1 MAFSGGGPNSAEIN
15 ITPLID
21 ILLVLIIVFMVV
33 VSMSQQ
39 KGEKAEIPQPAQ
51 DKSIPSPERT
61 IVIQLATGQ
70 HEPPDLKINEQ
81 SISWEKLEPRLHE
94 IFTPRVE
101 KVAFVKSD
109 KDTPFEY
116 IADVIDMAHQAGVD
130 HVGLLTPEL
139 QQQAGLREGL
149 GLVH

>member
-51 DKSIPSPERT
+51 DKSVPSPERT
-61 IVIQLATGQ
+61 IVIQLQTTA

-81 SISWEKLEPRLHE
+81 TVSWEALEPKLHD

-101 KVAFVKSD
+101 KVAFVKGD
-109 KDTPFEY
+109 KETPFEY

-130 HVGLLTPEL
+130 HIGLLTPEL
-139 QQQAGLREGL
+139 QQEAQLQKESIN
-149 GLVH
+149 H

>member
-1 MAFSGGGPNSAEIN
+1 MAFSGGGPNTAEIN

-39 KGEKAEIPQPAQ
+39 RGEKAEIPQPAQ
-51 DKSIPSPERT
+51 DKSIPSPQRT
-61 IVIQLATGQ
+61 IVIQLQMGA

-81 SISWEKLEPRLHE
+81 SVSWEALEPKLHD

-101 KVAFVKSD
+101 KVAFVKGD

-116 IADVIDMAHQAGVD
+116 VADVIDMAHQAGVD
-130 HVGLLTPEL
+130 HIGLLTPEL
-139 QQQAGLREGL
+139 QEEAHLRSGSKL
-149 GLVH
+149 L

>member
-1 MAFSGGGPNSAEIN
+1 M
-15 ITPLID
+15 
-21 ILLVLIIVFMVV
+21 LIIVFMVV

-51 DKSIPSPERT
+51 DKNIPSPERT
-61 IVIQLATGQ
+61 IVIQLEMGP
-70 HEPPDLKINEQ
+70 HEPPELKINEQ

-101 KVAFVKSD
+101 KVAFVKGD

-149 GLVH
+149 GPVP

>member
-1 MAFSGGGPNSAEIN
+1 MAFSGGPNTAEIN

-51 DKSIPSPERT
+51 DRAVPSPERT
-61 IVIQLATGQ
+61 VVIQLQAGAQ
-70 HEPPDLKINEQ
+70 ELPELKINDQ
-81 SISWEKLEPRLHE
+81 NISWENLEPRLRD

-101 KVAFVKSD
+101 
-109 KDTPFEY
+109 
-116 IADVIDMAHQAGVD
+116 
-130 HVGLLTPEL
+130 
-139 QQQAGLREGL
+139 
-149 GLVH
+149 